1 MKKLF
6 LILLLITIAST
17 NSHAMVD
24 KTVRCISLFS
34 SGNASMHINDMI
46 APFEVKKNL
55 LKQAIQNKGIREFI
69 IEYSNLTD
77 RLYVERF
84 TEAIRGKASIDY
96 VKLGFKSIHEIR
108 TWKETIIAKQIKIL
122 SIMDPIDMTP
132 EFALDFK
139 RILTRM
145 YNQET
150 TKEEVLTLN
159 NRLDSIILMYKSQ
172 ADRFTDY

>member
-6 LILLLITIAST
+6 FVLLLITIASI
-17 NSHAMVD
+17 NGHAIVD

-55 LKQAIQNKGIREFI
+55 LKQAIQNKGIRDFI

-84 TEAIRGKASIDY
+84 TEALEGKSSLDFI
-96 VKLGFKSIHEIR
+96 KLGFKSIDEIR

-145 YNQET
+145 YNQAT

-159 NRLDSIILMYKSQ
+159 KKLDSVILIYQKN
-172 ADRFTDY
+172 Y